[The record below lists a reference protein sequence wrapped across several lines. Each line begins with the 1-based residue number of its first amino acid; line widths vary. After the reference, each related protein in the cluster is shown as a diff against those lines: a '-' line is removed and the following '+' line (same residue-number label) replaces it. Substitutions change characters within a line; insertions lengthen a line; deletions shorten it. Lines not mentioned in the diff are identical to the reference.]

1 MSRLDMNKKKPSK
14 ATNDISNSDRA
25 SEILIGRSKVRV
37 LLETLKFFFSLS
49 MAVSFTDF
57 TIHNLF
63 IS

>member
-1 MSRLDMNKKKPSK
+1 MSRLDMNKKKSTK

-25 SEILIGRSKVRV
+25 SKILIGKIEGSS
-37 LLETLKFFFSLS
+37 LTGNTQIFFSLS